1 MLTKGTDVT
10 LIATGITVY
19 EALQAVEEL
28 KKENSK
34 LSIEIINLHTIK
46 PIDKETIIASA
57 KKTGRIITVEDHQI
71 EGGMG
76 SAVSEVLS
84 ELYPTHVKRLGL
96 NNQFGATGDTKSLIA
111 HFGIDREAIK
121 KTILSITNT

>member
-1 MLTKGTDVT
+1 
-10 LIATGITVY
+10 
-19 EALQAVEEL
+19 
-28 KKENSK
+28 KENSK

-71 EGGMG
+71 QGGMG

-84 ELYPTHVKRLGL
+84 ELYPVPVKRLGL
-96 NNQFGATGDTKSLIA
+96 NNTFGKTGDAKNLLA
-111 HFGIDREAIK
+111 HFGIDRKGIK
-121 KTILSITNT
+121 NAILSI